1 MLRVVGAGAG
11 HGRREA
17 SVAVDLFVFDAVS
30 VYHVV
35 NTLVLSPKFLG
46 VQIFVRSQSVL
57 VKGDI
62 VNGRRVHLN
71 GREITVFRHVGT
83 RLGSVVEVVQVKIDS
98 RHLGL
103 VAALVVNKAET
114 EISAPAQAYVDE
126 PQRSVATHAIW
137 GAG

>member
-1 MLRVVGAGAG
+1 LLWVVGAGAV

-35 NTLVLSPKFLG
+35 NTLVLSPKFL
-46 VQIFVRSQSVL
+46 
-57 VKGDI
+57 
-62 VNGRRVHLN
+62 N

-83 RLGSVVEVVQVKIDS
+83 RPGSVVEVVQVKIDS